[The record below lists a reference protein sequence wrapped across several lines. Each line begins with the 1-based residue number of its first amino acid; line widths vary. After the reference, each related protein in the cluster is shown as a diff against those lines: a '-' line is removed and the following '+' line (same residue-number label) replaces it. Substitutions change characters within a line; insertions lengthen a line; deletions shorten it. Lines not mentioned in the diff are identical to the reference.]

1 MKNKRILALAL
12 VSVLTVS
19 ALAPGALAAT
29 SEQGSG
35 EETTVRETAKG
46 GRHGRHGERS
56 GVAEPENAIGKDA
69 AKEKALTNAGVTAEQ
84 AGKVMARVSQT
95 DDGTV
100 IYKVRFT
107 CDGQCWHY
115 QIDAVTGAI
124 LDKSVEAATEHTE
137 RQDGQGRQAGHG
149 RHGNRSDAAAET
161 ATNAT

>member
-69 AKEKALTNAGVTAEQ
+69 AKEKALTDAGVTAEQ

-115 QIDAVTGAI
+115 QIDAVTGTI
-124 LDKSVEAATEHTE
+124 LDKSVEAVTERAE
-137 RQDGQGRQAGHG
+137 RQDGQGKQGGHG
-149 RHGNRSDAAAET
+149 KRGDCTGTADEAASAT
-161 ATNAT
+161 A

>member
-69 AKEKALTNAGVTAEQ
+69 AKEKALTDAGVTAEQ

-137 RQDGQGRQAGHG
+137 RQDGQGRQTGHG

-161 ATNAT
+161 ATNAA